1 MITLKK
7 KDIQNVFSKKQT
19 LDNEDFLVVYLK
31 NYQEKSRYAFVASKK
46 SFKKSVDRNRAKRLL
61 REAARLRLNLLDHLK
76 YDMIFIAKKSIL
88 NKKVYDI
95 LSQIDAVIGKL
106 KNND

>member
-1 MITLKK
+1 M
-7 KDIQNVFSKKQT
+7 QNVFSKKQIV
-19 LDNEDFLVVYLK
+19 DNEDFLVVYLK
-31 NYQEKSRYAFVASKK
+31 NDQEKSRYAFVTSKK
-46 SFKKSVDRNRAKRLL
+46 NFKKSVDRNRAKRLL
-61 REAARLRLNLLDHLK
+61 REAVRLRLNLLDDLK